1 MKMDAKAYTCLV
13 MLAASLFAGIAGAQG
28 TISGTLRDPAGT
40 TTWFAEPVTV
50 AALVLPDDAHPFN
63 EMCAG
68 TWQEALSALA
78 DGKQPET
85 PLGGLVTGVT
95 PESSRFVTAE
105 SDGQFRINELPY
117 ERRLALA
124 ARIDGV
130 WWPAARE
137 YWLTPE
143 QQNATIEIP
152 FFTLDPS
159 LSPTLAL
166 HRMDAQLTMRED
178 LKFAGL
184 RVIETIRVENTDPT
198 RGTMVEIS
206 LDLLM
211 PPDILARFLPVM
223 YGSQL
228 LFLQGTDALPA
239 VNGDQASPLAP
250 QSWKFGGADTMHGSK
265 AVYNRGPQRSA
276 DNWHLL
282 NTDGLHML
290 GAGETRFVENASP
303 SGRSATLVFR
313 RPVPPALN
321 GKPGTL
327 MLRLQH
333 RAGVPDNDPTAKV
346 QLKRSF
352 SLTLKRAEASIGDGL
367 TLAALVPE
375 GHRKLYGAPNGAEFA
390 STEVPALAAGNVAEI
405 ILGLN
410 AEAQLALGKMSGPAT
425 QPASELA
432 ADKDELKWNVL
443 FQWLAAFFG
452 IAFIGAL
459 VASLR
464 WPRDKQLERLATL
477 PASRAEVVKALS
489 ILEADYRARRIPAR
503 AYVEQRAR
511 LVNRVIEFDARQSE
525 EAEEEKHA
533 P

>member
-1 MKMDAKAYTCLV
+1 MTMECRKFTCLV
-13 MLAASLFAGIAGAQG
+13 LLASVFAGAASGQG

-40 TTWFAEPVTV
+40 TTWFAEPVAV
-50 AALVLPDDAHPFN
+50 AAIVLPDDAHPFN

-105 SDGQFRINELPY
+105 SDGQFRINELPF

-137 YWLTPE
+137 YWLTAE
-143 QQNATIEIP
+143 QQQASIEIP
-152 FFTLDPS
+152 FFTLDPN

-166 HRMDAQLTMRED
+166 HRIETQLTMRGD

-184 RVIETIRVENTDPT
+184 RVIETIRLENTDPS
-198 RGTMVEIS
+198 RGAMAEIS
-206 LDLLM
+206 LELLM
-211 PPDILARFLPVM
+211 PPDILARFLPAM

-228 LFLQGTDALPA
+228 LFLQGTDSLPA
-239 VNGDQASPLAP
+239 QNGDQASPLAP

-282 NTDGLHML
+282 NTEGLHML

-327 MLRLQH
+327 VLRLQH

-346 QLKRSF
+346 QLRRSF
-352 SLTLKRAEASIGDGL
+352 PLELRRAEASISDGL

-375 GHRKLYGAPNGAEFA
+375 GHRKLYGPATGPEFA
-390 STEVPALAAGNVAEI
+390 STELPALAAGNVAEI
-405 ILGLN
+405 VLGLN
-410 AEAQLALGKMSGPAT
+410 AEAQLALGRMSGPQTPA
-425 QPASELA
+425 ASELNA
-432 ADKDELKWNVL
+432 EQDEVKWNVL
-443 FQWLAAFFG
+443 FQWLAAAFG
-452 IAFIGAL
+452 LAFIGAL

-464 WPRDKQLERLATL
+464 WPQEKQLERLAAL
-477 PASRAEVVKALS
+477 PASRAEVVKALAT
-489 ILEADYRARRIPAR
+489 LEADYRARQLPAS

-511 LVNRVIEFDARQSE
+511 LVNRLIEFDAKQSE
-525 EAEEEKHA
+525 EAEKTE
-533 P
+533 

>member
-1 MKMDAKAYTCLV
+1 MKMDGKAYTCLV
-13 MLAASLFAGIAGAQG
+13 LLAACLFAGAAVAQG

-78 DGKQPET
+78 DGKPPES
-85 PLGGLVTGVT
+85 PLGGLVAGVT
-95 PESSRFVTAE
+95 AEASRFVTAE

-130 WWPAARE
+130 WWPASRE

-143 QQNATIEIP
+143 QGSATIEIP
-152 FFTLDPS
+152 FFTLDPN

-166 HRMDAQLTMRED
+166 HRIETQLTMRGD

-198 RGTMVEIS
+198 RGAMVEIA

-211 PPDILARFLPVM
+211 PPDILARFLPSM

-228 LFLQGTDALPA
+228 LFMQGTDALPA

-303 SGRSATLVFR
+303 SGRSAKLVFR

-327 MLRLQH
+327 VLRLQH
-333 RAGVPDNDPTAKV
+333 RAGVPDNDPAAKV

-352 SLTLKRAEASIGDGL
+352 PLEVKRAEAAIGDGL
-367 TLAALVPE
+367 TLAALIPE
-375 GHRKLYGAPNGAEFA
+375 GHRKLYGAPSGAEFA

-405 ILGLN
+405 VFGLN
-410 AEAQLALGKMSGPAT
+410 AEAQLALGKMAGPQT
-425 QPASELA
+425 PQASELT
-432 ADKDELKWNVL
+432 ADKDEIKWNVL

-459 VASLR
+459 VASVR
-464 WPRDKQLERLATL
+464 WPREKQLGRLATL
-477 PASRAEVVKALS
+477 PASRAEVVKSLAT
-489 ILEADYRARRIPAR
+489 LEADYRAGLLPAS

-511 LVNRVIEFDARQSE
+511 LVNRVIEFDAKQSE
-525 EAEEEKHA
+525 EAEEGKDA